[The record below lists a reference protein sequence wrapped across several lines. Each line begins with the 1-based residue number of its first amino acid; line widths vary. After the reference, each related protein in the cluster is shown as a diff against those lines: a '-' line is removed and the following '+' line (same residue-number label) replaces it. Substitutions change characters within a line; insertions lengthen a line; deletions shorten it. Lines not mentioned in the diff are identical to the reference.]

1 MAFKLNTNK
10 LLNFCG
16 GCRGDVNQKGIAMPL
31 MVTGFYASLTGLLI
45 IALAY
50 RVVKLRRSQKIG
62 LGDGG
67 NNALALAGRVHANL
81 IENAPIVLILMLV
94 AEAGGLAHFYL
105 HCFGTV
111 WIVARLLHAIGL
123 TQGKGGYHFGR
134 FWGVLLTWL
143 VTISLALV
151 NLVHFAQS
159 L

>member
-1 MAFKLNTNK
+1 
-10 LLNFCG
+10 
-16 GCRGDVNQKGIAMPL
+16 
-31 MVTGFYASLTGLLI
+31 
-45 IALAY
+45 
-50 RVVKLRRSQKIG
+50 
-62 LGDGG
+62 
-67 NNALALAGRVHANL
+67 
-81 IENAPIVLILMLV
+81 MLV

-123 TQGKGGYHFGR
+123 TQGKGGYHLGR

>member
-1 MAFKLNTNK
+1 
-10 LLNFCG
+10 
-16 GCRGDVNQKGIAMPL
+16 MPL
-31 MVTGFYASLTGLLI
+31 IVTGFYASLTGLLI

-67 NNALALAGRVHANL
+67 NNALALANRVHANL

-123 TQGKGGYHFGR
+123 TQGKGGYHLGR
-134 FWGVLLTWL
+134 FWGCC
-143 VTISLALV
+143 SLGW
-151 NLVHFAQS
+151 
-159 L
+159 